1 MSAYNQRSWGS
12 GPGDQPFSAHSIR
25 VLPTC
30 RQEATPYLLPSAPSR
45 AHCPALPCP
54 AQPSHTL
61 LCPVW
66 GCSAQ
71 GWACRAAPASLG
83 SRNSGNLWGPVFWP
97 CDPKGAH
104 GPPGCLNRRA
114 WEGGRTPAVLLCW
127 SSGSCPPHPAPRAPE
142 SAD

>member
-45 AHCPALPCP
+45 AHCPALPCL
-54 AQPSHTL
+54 AQPYPALPHL
-61 LCPVW
+61 GMLC
-66 GCSAQ
+66 Q
-71 GWACRAAPASLG
+71 EWAGRAVPASLVG
-83 SRNSGNLWGPVFWP
+83 RDSGKLWGPVFGHVIP
-97 CDPKGAH
+97 GVH
-104 GPPGCLNRRA
+104 MGPLGIWNRRVR
-114 WEGGRTPAVLLCW
+114 EGRTPAVLLCW
-127 SSGSCPPHPAPRAPE
+127 SSRQLPTLPHPALWAPE